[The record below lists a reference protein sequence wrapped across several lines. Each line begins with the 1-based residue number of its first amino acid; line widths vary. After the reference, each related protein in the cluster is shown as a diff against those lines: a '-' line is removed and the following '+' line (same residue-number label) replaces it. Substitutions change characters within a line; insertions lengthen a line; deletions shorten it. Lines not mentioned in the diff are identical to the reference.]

1 LSFYSINN
9 EKVKK
14 PKIID
19 EVNRMI
25 TKVTEGIIPRIKN
38 RALIDYSHIYF
49 SIKNETLKAIES
61 FGLPLEKNDIEDSR
75 QSKQAQL
82 KASGAI
88 FRNNNK
94 SILSNSRISSAC
106 EACQTGT
113 GSFTTFVS
121 LKCHRDC
128 YFCFNKN
135 QDDYS
140 FYVANQKDIN
150 KELIELLASG
160 VNLKHLAVT
169 GGEPLLH
176 KEETLSFL
184 RLAKELTP
192 ATYTRLYTA
201 GDLLDV
207 EALKGLKEYSLDEI
221 RFSIKMED
229 SPQKIKHVLSKI
241 ALSKDYIPNVLV
253 EMPVIPGTMAEMKE
267 LLLELEELDIFGI
280 NLLEFCFPLE
290 NTPAFQERGLELKNP
305 PYEVFY
311 NYWYAGGL
319 AVANSEQMCMELV
332 EFAMEKKLK
341 LGVHYCSLENKFT
354 GQVYQQNHDQQ
365 LGETYIFSQK
375 DYFLKTAKVFGKDQQ
390 KVKAIL
396 EQYQLPY
403 VINSQYNYLQFS
415 IKAIE
420 RLGKANVD
428 IIISS
433 NVVEF
438 EGKDQLV
445 REVNIEWTT
454 PLLFEKQDV

>member
-1 LSFYSINN
+1 MIRNVN
-9 EKVKK
+9 EST
-14 PKIID
+14 IL
-19 EVNRMI
+19 
-25 TKVTEGIIPRIKN
+25 RIKN
-38 RALIDYSHIYF
+38 RSLLDYSQIHF
-49 SIKNETLKAIES
+49 SLKNETVKAIES

-75 QSKQAQL
+75 QMKLAQL

-140 FYVANQKDIN
+140 FYVSNHKDIN
-150 KELIELLASG
+150 KELTELLASG
-160 VNLKHLAVT
+160 VTLKHLAIT

-176 KEETLSFL
+176 KEETLRFIQ
-184 RLAKELTP
+184 LANKLTP
-192 ATYTRLYTA
+192 DTYTRLYTA

-207 EALKGLKEYSLDEI
+207 ETLNGLKDYGLDEI

-241 ALSKDYIPNVLV
+241 ALSKDYVPNVLV
-253 EMPVIPGTMAEMKE
+253 EMPVIPGTMDRMKE

-290 NTPAFQERGLELKNP
+290 NAKAFQERELELKNP

-332 EFAMEKKLK
+332 EFAMEKNLK

-354 GQVYQQNHDQQ
+354 GQIYQQNHDHK
-365 LGETYIFSQK
+365 LGETYLFSEK
-375 DYFLKTAKVFGKDQQ
+375 DYFLKTAKVFGKDQ
-390 KVKAIL
+390 KKIREIL
-396 EQYQLPY
+396 EQNQIPF
-403 VINSQYNYLQFS
+403 VINSEYDYLQFS
-415 IKAIE
+415 INAIE
-420 RLGKANVD
+420 KLGKNNVD

-433 NVVEF
+433 NVVES
-438 EGKDQLV
+438 EGNDQLI
-445 REVNIEWTT
+445 REVNIQWTT